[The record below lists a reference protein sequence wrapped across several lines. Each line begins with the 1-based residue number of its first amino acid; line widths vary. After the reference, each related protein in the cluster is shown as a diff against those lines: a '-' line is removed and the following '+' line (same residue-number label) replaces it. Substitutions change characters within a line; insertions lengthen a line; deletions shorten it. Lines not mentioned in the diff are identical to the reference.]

1 MNCQNLTKL
10 AVCLGIV
17 IHSMGIGAALAVNPP
32 SRVPVKGYSTT
43 YAQVSSLVDQQP
55 GKKIQF
61 ESQDGVKGMTVTKDA
76 ITVLRSGIY
85 LLVASP
91 QVTALE
97 DNGCIDVWLVL
108 NGKDI
113 ANSGVRQ
120 CQSTKGN
127 TNVVVSQVILDLKK
141 GDTIQVQ
148 TNGKG
153 VKLDAIQPKQGAFI
167 PSIIFTV
174 LGLSTSA
181 K

>member
-1 MNCQNLTKL
+1 M
-10 AVCLGIV
+10 
-17 IHSMGIGAALAVNPP
+17 
-32 SRVPVKGYSTT
+32 
-43 YAQVSSLVDQQP
+43 
-55 GKKIQF
+55 
-61 ESQDGVKGMTVTKDA
+61 
-76 ITVLRSGIY
+76 
-85 LLVASP
+85 
-91 QVTALE
+91 
-97 DNGCIDVWLVL
+97 
-108 NGKDI
+108 

-127 TNVVVSQVILDLKK
+127 TNVVVSQVILELKK

-167 PSIIFTV
+167 PSMIFTV

>member
-1 MNCQNLTKL
+1 MNYLNVTKF

-17 IHSMGIGAALAVNPP
+17 LNSMGLGSALAVNPP
-32 SRVPVKGYSTT
+32 SRVPMKGYATT
-43 YAQVSSLVDQQP
+43 YAQVSSLVDQP
-55 GKKIQF
+55 IGKKIQF
-61 ESQDGVKGMTVTKDA
+61 ESQDGAKGMTVTKDA
-76 ITVLRSGIY
+76 IKILRSGIY
-85 LLVASP
+85 LLIAAP

-97 DNGCIDVWLVL
+97 DNGCVDVWLVL
-108 NGKDI
+108 NGQDV

-120 CQSTKGN
+120 CQSTKGS
-127 TNVVVSQVILDLKK
+127 TDVVVSQVIIDLKK

-167 PSIIFTV
+167 PSVIFTV
-174 LGLSTSA
+174 LGLSTTA

>member
-1 MNCQNLTKL
+1 
-10 AVCLGIV
+10 
-17 IHSMGIGAALAVNPP
+17 
-32 SRVPVKGYSTT
+32 
-43 YAQVSSLVDQQP
+43 
-55 GKKIQF
+55 
-61 ESQDGVKGMTVTKDA
+61 MTVTKDA
-76 ITVLRSGIY
+76 IKILRSGIY

-108 NGKDI
+108 NGQDV

-120 CQSTKGN
+120 CQSAKGS
-127 TNVVVSQVILDLKK
+127 TDVVVSQVIIDLKK

-167 PSIIFTV
+167 PSVIFTV
-174 LGLSTSA
+174 LGLSTTA